1 MNKVSKLYIKQQD
14 SLKNKDINQL
24 LINIKKYILV
34 HLNSFKF
41 NIV

>member
-24 LINIKKYILV
+24 LINIKKVYSSSL
-34 HLNSFKF
+34 KF
-41 NIV
+41 V